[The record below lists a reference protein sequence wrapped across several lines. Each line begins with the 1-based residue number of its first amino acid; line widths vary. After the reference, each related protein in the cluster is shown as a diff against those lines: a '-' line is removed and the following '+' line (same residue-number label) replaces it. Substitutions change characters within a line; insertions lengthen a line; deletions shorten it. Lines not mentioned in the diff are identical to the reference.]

1 MTCLDGEMTLA
12 YARAELERVGAQ
24 LLDETPG
31 ALADISLRVM
41 DQPDVADPL
50 MDDLIEID
58 VSGRSGVIAGSNPR
72 SVLLGVYRY
81 LREQG
86 CRWVRPGVAGEYIS
100 RGAGLRDVHRS
111 WRPTVRHRGVCIEGA
126 VSRQHVLDMIEWLP
140 RNGCNAYFTQF
151 RESYTFFDRWYSGL
165 DSDREGVKI
174 TPEEA
179 RNHLRACVDAIRQ
192 RGLLYHA
199 VGHGWT
205 CEPFGMAG
213 LGWDTEDVAVPEGV
227 QPLLAEVN
235 GTRGLWGGVPL
246 NTNLC
251 YSNPAVR
258 ATMAQDIVRY
268 AREHPEV
275 HLLHIWLADGS
286 NNNCECAACRV
297 KRPSDWYVVLL
308 NETCK
313 LLRAESL
320 PTRLVFLIYVDLL
333 WPPVQERFDDPE
345 RLVLMFAPITRSYS
359 SPYPSVLPQADIPPF
374 ELNKLQFPRGVDT
387 NLALLAGWR
396 KAFDGD
402 SFDFDYHL
410 MWDHYHDPGYMQ
422 IAKVLHDDM
431 KALPRLGINGLISCQ
446 VQRSFYPT
454 GLPMAM
460 LSETPWS
467 DQPFD
472 VLAEDYLRA
481 CYGTAWGSV
490 LTWLNNL
497 TEAFC
502 PQALRGEREADYT
515 GLTERIA
522 QINAPMADLAQSQ
535 LLCGEAD
542 VCRTR
547 SWQLLLAHVSLTGLQ
562 AEVLETRQR
571 GDGDANHSAWSALR
585 QWYRTHEP
593 MLHPELDTW
602 LAPHVWRRHVI
613 KEA

>member
-1 MTCLDGEMTLA
+1 MNWPDGDGTLA
-12 YARAELERVGAQ
+12 YARTELERVGAL

-31 ALADISLRVM
+31 ALSDVRLCVM
-41 DQPDVADPL
+41 EQPDVADPL

-58 VSGRSGVIAGSNPR
+58 VCGRSGMIAGSNPR

-86 CRWVRPGVAGEYIS
+86 CRWVRPGVAGEYIP
-100 RGAGLRDVHRS
+100 RGAGLKDVQGS
-111 WRPTVRHRGVCIEGA
+111 WRPSVRHRGVCIEGA

-165 DSDREGVKI
+165 DSDRPGVKI

-179 RNHLRACVDAIRQ
+179 RDHLRACVDAIRV
-192 RGLLYHA
+192 RGLIYHA

-205 CEPFGMAG
+205 CEPFGIAG
-213 LGWDTEDVAVPEGV
+213 LGWDTGDVVIPDDV
-227 QPLLAEVN
+227 QPMLAEVN
-235 GTRGLWGGVPL
+235 GQRALWGGVPL

-258 ATMAQDIVRY
+258 EIMAQDIVRY

-275 HLLHIWLADGS
+275 HLVHVWLADGS
-286 NNNCECAACRV
+286 NNNCECAACRM

-308 NETCK
+308 NETCR
-313 LLRAESL
+313 LLRQEAL
-320 PTRLVFLIYVDLL
+320 TTRIVFLIYVDLL
-333 WPPVQERFDDPE
+333 WPPVQERFEDPE

-359 SPYPSVLPQADIPPF
+359 SPYPHVMPPADIPLF
-374 ELNKLQFPRGVDT
+374 ELNKLQFPNGVEA
-387 NLALLAGWR
+387 NLAMLAGWR
-396 KAFDGD
+396 QVFEGD

-422 IAKVLHDDM
+422 ISRVLHDDM
-431 KALPRLGINGLISCQ
+431 NALPKLGINGLISCQ
-446 VQRSFYPT
+446 AQRCFFPT

-460 LSETPWS
+460 LGETPWTDRS
-467 DQPFD
+467 FD
-472 VLAEDYLRA
+472 ALTEDYLRA
-481 CYGTAWGSV
+481 CYGAAWEPV
-490 LTWLNNL
+490 LAWLNAL
-497 TEAFC
+497 TDAFC
-502 PQALRGEREADYT
+502 PPALRGERTADYT
-515 GLTERIA
+515 GLTNRIE
-522 QINAPMADLAQSQ
+522 QINSPVVDLAQSQ
-535 LLCGEAD
+535 LLIGEAN
-542 VCRTR
+542 VVHTR
-547 SWQLLLAHVSLTGLQ
+547 SWQLLLAHVSLTRLQ
-562 AEVLETRQR
+562 AELLETRQR
-571 GDGDANHSAWSALR
+571 GDGEANRVAWSALQ

-602 LAPHVWRRHVI
+602 LAPSVWRRHLM